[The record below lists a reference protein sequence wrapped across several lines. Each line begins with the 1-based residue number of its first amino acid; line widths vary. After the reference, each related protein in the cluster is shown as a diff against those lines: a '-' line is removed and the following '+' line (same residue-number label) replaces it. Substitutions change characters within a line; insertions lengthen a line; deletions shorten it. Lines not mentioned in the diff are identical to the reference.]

1 MAKSKKANKSGSSF
15 FWIVIVVAVVLLA
28 LIVFLSKQSSDEPKQ
43 DETFSFDYSNQPFEG
58 DENAPVEIVEFGD
71 YKCPACKDFND
82 TVYPV
87 IQKDLIETGKAK
99 LYFMNYPFI
108 YKDSERSA
116 QFAETVYQEL
126 GNDVFWKFHHLL
138 YSKQPKEEK
147 TDFFTLKVLKDSLAE
162 LVNEADVKKVEEAFK
177 NKEYKNAL
185 AKDRSYVSELK
196 IDSTPSLF
204 INGKKF
210 TGSSYDE
217 FIQEVKDA
225 AKK

>member
-43 DETFSFDYSNQPFEG
+43 EETFSFDYSNQPFEG

-108 YKDSERSA
+108 S
-116 QFAETVYQEL
+116 
-126 GNDVFWKFHHLL
+126 KFL
-138 YSKQPKEEK
+138 
-147 TDFFTLKVLKDSLAE
+147 
-162 LVNEADVKKVEEAFK
+162 
-177 NKEYKNAL
+177 
-185 AKDRSYVSELK
+185 
-196 IDSTPSLF
+196 
-204 INGKKF
+204 INGFSKLC
-210 TGSSYDE
+210 
-217 FIQEVKDA
+217 
-225 AKK
+225 